1 MERDVREIGKT
12 IALKVCAI
20 HVAQERS
27 MLGLSNYMNLPYSLA
42 SGECRLLVLQ
52 VASLL
57 FDYY

>member
-1 MERDVREIGKT
+1 MYEIGET

-27 MLGLSNYMNLPYSLA
+27 MLSLSNYMNLPYSLA
-42 SGECRLLVLQ
+42 SSKCRLLVLQ